1 MTQQFGLGRAI
12 QTAGGLQSLAGEAQ
26 RQGLIDQQQEIQA
39 RQQALAEQQAA
50 QEAQQ
55 SQQLQQLRAQ
65 AFNPETGQ
73 INPEPFRQLL
83 AIDPEVAGQFREQL
97 GLYSE
102 DVASRAVDEA
112 AAFKQMLERDPGQAM
127 NYYQDRLASNPA
139 FAGLADNLQA
149 GDIEGAIR
157 EIGYGVTL
165 AGGQDAYDKV
175 FGAPQDPTA
184 FMQEMIA
191 AGIEPG
197 SEEYKDAVLER
208 YGKGQTIGFDVVEA
222 VNPSTGNTEYYQVSR
237 VDPGKKIPLG
247 VEVPADPRVQAAQ
260 AAQEAEAEEAQQQEL
275 GTINDMLQNV
285 DQILES
291 PGLERWSGIE
301 GALPFVVPG
310 TEQANTDAYI
320 ERLKSQQFL
329 ENIGQMKGM
338 GALSNAEGAKVAA
351 AAASLNRFMTDEA
364 VKRELNRIREELD
377 KARKRIESG
386 DLIPQSERG
395 TTDMS
400 GRGEGRTQADR
411 QANAQA
417 DAGAGRM
424 DVDAADAFID
434 GILAG
439 E

>member
-26 RQGLIDQQQEIQA
+26 RQGLIDQQQEMQA

-55 SQQLQQLRAQ
+55 AQQLQQLRAQ

-127 NYYQDRLASNPA
+127 NYYQDRLANNPA

-165 AGGQDAYDKV
+165 AGGQDAYNKV
-175 FGAPQDPTA
+175 FGASQDPTA

-222 VNPSTGNTEYYQVSR
+222 VNPSTGRTEYYQVSR

-247 VEVPADPRVQAAQ
+247 VEVPTDPRVQAAQ

-275 GTINDMLQNV
+275 GTINDMLQNI
-285 DQILES
+285 DQIVDS
-291 PGLERWSGIE
+291 PGLSQWAGIE
-301 GALPFVVPG
+301 GWIPIVPG

-329 ENIGQMKGM
+329 ENVGKMQGM
-338 GALSNAEGAKVAA
+338 GALSNAEGAKISAA
-351 AAASLNRFMTDEA
+351 AQSINRFMTDEA
-364 VKRELNRIREELD
+364 ILKEMERVREELL
-377 KARKRIESG
+377 KARERIESG
-386 DLIPQSERG
+386 NLIPQSERG
-395 TTDMS
+395 TTNMS

-417 DAGAGRM
+417 DAGAGGM
-424 DVDAADAFID
+424 DVNAADAFID